1 MHVVNTFIAKVE
13 EKVLI
18 EHRVP
23 LMDVAL
29 QSTLARW
36 WVNHRNSLP
45 QWEDVAIALRA
56 RFQEASGPQCI
67 EKYQGDYDPIENLR
81 NCEYN

>member
-1 MHVVNTFIAKVE
+1 MHAVNTFIAKVE
-13 EKVLI
+13 EKVPI

-29 QSTLARW
+29 QSMSARW

-45 QWEDVAIALRA
+45 QWENFARALRA
-56 RFQEASGPQCI
+56 RFKDDVGTQFI
-67 EKYQGDYDPIENLR
+67 KKYQGDSDPTKNL
-81 NCEYN
+81 